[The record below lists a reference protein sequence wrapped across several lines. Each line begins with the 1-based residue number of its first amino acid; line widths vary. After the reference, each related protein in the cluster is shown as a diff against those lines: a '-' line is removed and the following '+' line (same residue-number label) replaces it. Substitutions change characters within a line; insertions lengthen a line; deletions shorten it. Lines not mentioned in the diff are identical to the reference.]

1 MFLALPWARLMAFQD
16 AASED
21 SIRLSRCSPHR
32 AGDGPGGSSYRQYTL
47 SHPLPSSGGKAKGTE
62 ALLGRFRACALSVAD
77 TTYFRG
83 ALGFRLD
90 LVLRGL
96 GKG

>member
-1 MFLALPWARLMAFQD
+1 MCLRAFLFTAEAQRTLRKPNRKLC
-16 AASED
+16 ELRD
-21 SIRLSRCSPHR
+21 SAVRKCINTS
-32 AGDGPGGSSYRQYTL
+32 GVD
-47 SHPLPSSGGKAKGTE
+47 HPSGGKAKGTE
-62 ALLGRFRACALSVAD
+62 ALLCRFRAFVLIVAD